1 MSFFSYCVPDIVR
14 AMGSAMMNN
23 NLISKKL
30 RAKRKSLP
38 GSAPDGGMNQT
49 EFAEWLTEQRGWCV
63 TQSMV
68 SDWETAKKRISKA
81 NDIWLREL
89 LGMLPKRAV
98 AS

>member
-1 MSFFSYCVPDIVR
+1 MAILLGIPT
-14 AMGSAMMNN
+14 MMNLN
-23 NLISKKL
+23 VVSKKL

-38 GSAPDGGMNQT
+38 GSAPDGGMTQA
-49 EFAEWLTEQRGWCV
+49 EFADWLTDSRGWKV

-68 SDWETAKKRISKA
+68 SDWERAEKRISKG

-89 LGMLPKRAV
+89 LGMKSRAV